1 MKILFVLEL
10 YYPHIGGNERL
21 FKSLAESLASQ
32 GHEIRVLTTRFD
44 KKLAKKEEING
55 VHIRRLPVFN
65 RFWFSFFATCPAIRM
80 ARDVDLIHTTSYN
93 AAPPAWIAARVRKK
107 KVFITFHEAW
117 GKLWFSLPYMNSLQ
131 RRLYYYFEQFI
142 LHLKFDKF
150 IAVSDYTRDC
160 LIQNK
165 VNPERIIRIYNGLD
179 YNEFEGFSYKPPSK
193 FTFTYFGRP
202 GSSKGLDLLLQAIP
216 EFINNHPDA
225 MLQLIIS
232 KSPMHIYQKIVD
244 TIDQNNLKENTTIL
258 SSLDDN
264 TLKEKLLNS
273 SCIVVPSYSEGF
285 CYAAAETIA
294 LGIPLLHSNLGALN
308 EVVSGKNIP
317 MKSQDKDGLLEALNK
332 AFNGD
337 WEEKPLTKF
346 ELKETV
352 SEYLKLYKS
361 LLS

>member
-1 MKILFVLEL
+1 
-10 YYPHIGGNERL
+10 
-21 FKSLAESLASQ
+21 
-32 GHEIRVLTTRFD
+32 
-44 KKLAKKEEING
+44 
-55 VHIRRLPVFN
+55 
-65 RFWFSFFATCPAIRM
+65 
-80 ARDVDLIHTTSYN
+80 
-93 AAPPAWIAARVRKK
+93 
-107 KVFITFHEAW
+107 
-117 GKLWFSLPYMNSLQ
+117 
-131 RRLYYYFEQFI
+131 
-142 LHLKFDKF
+142 
-150 IAVSDYTRDC
+150 
-160 LIQNK
+160 
-165 VNPERIIRIYNGLD
+165 
-179 YNEFEGFSYKPPSK
+179 
-193 FTFTYFGRP
+193 
-202 GSSKGLDLLLQAIP
+202 
-216 EFINNHPDA
+216 